1 MAVIKSSDKENSNPQ
16 LENSKESIIKHEKP
30 VSEPVSNHQRYNE
43 VMNMNVKEL
52 RKEIKCLGL
61 EGTGL
66 KRDLQYR
73 LLHHNADNDKGTESD
88 EEGDHGPVMRGVVV
102 DVAVKSPDIKR
113 MSTDSMKDI
122 RMDDVVDEKA
132 NEKMEVDTISA
143 EKVQVEKSSGPQM
156 SKVQLAVALR
166 EGKLAQLKEHKKPSE
181 TSSRKNHITMG
192 VQTFVKNAVRALS
205 PSKRLKECGSTG
217 APNQN
222 TTARNSPVGNATTN
236 AIAMTT
242 STFMST
248 NSNIN
253 VSFAPQSDSSA
264 TISEKPIELISSV
277 TNSIPSIVN
286 NSISESSST
295 TPKIHGKSQ
304 QLADARKQRLAD
316 MRGKSK
322 PVASTVS
329 SLQKVIMP
337 LQPIKL
343 LNKSST
349 TKTGLELKK
358 QTLAS
363 KMREK
368 HATLQTQPVLVNQY
382 SEPFVRNLQSSIVAI
397 EVVAAI
403 ETDKEN
409 NAVICPRAL
418 EANSPGAKKEAQEM
432 KTNSLIDT
440 YEISD
445 RDQSESESDSDEDES
460 KAKKKVRVDLSKLY
474 P

>member
-1 MAVIKSSDKENSNPQ
+1 MLFRS
-16 LENSKESIIKHEKP
+16 
-30 VSEPVSNHQRYNE
+30 
-43 VMNMNVKEL
+43 
-52 RKEIKCLGL
+52 
-61 EGTGL
+61 
-66 KRDLQYR
+66 
-73 LLHHNADNDKGTESD
+73 
-88 EEGDHGPVMRGVVV
+88 
-102 DVAVKSPDIKR
+102 
-113 MSTDSMKDI
+113 
-122 RMDDVVDEKA
+122 
-132 NEKMEVDTISA
+132 
-143 EKVQVEKSSGPQM
+143 
-156 SKVQLAVALR
+156 
-166 EGKLAQLKEHKKPSE
+166 
-181 TSSRKNHITMG
+181 
-192 VQTFVKNAVRALS
+192 
-205 PSKRLKECGSTG
+205 
-217 APNQN
+217 
-222 TTARNSPVGNATTN
+222 SPVGNATTN

-460 KAKKKVRVDLSKLY
+460 KAKKKVRMDLSKLY

>member
-16 LENSKESIIKHEKP
+16 LENSKESIIKDEKP
-30 VSEPVSNHQRYNE
+30 VSEPVSNHHRYNE

-143 EKVQVEKSSGPQM
+143 EKVQVEKSSGPHM
-156 SKVQLAVALR
+156 SKVQIAVALR

-181 TSSRKNHITMG
+181 MSCRKNHITMG

-236 AIAMTT
+236 TIAMTT
-242 STFMST
+242 STFMFT
-248 NSNIN
+248 NPNIN

-295 TPKIHGKSQ
+295 TPKRQGKTQ

-322 PVASTVS
+322 PVASTMS

-343 LNKSST
+343 LNKPST

-460 KAKKKVRVDLSKLY
+460 KAKKKVRMDLSKLY